1 MIKVK
6 LYFTRTAGTDDILQI
21 FETEEYFDMAKVVYT
36 PGDHAKKSNVFYLSR
51 TDVLTYVST
60 IFKSMDNDTDPFEYV
75 QIESAIHPSVMIP
88 IADLAERQTRW
99 QLEDMIEQALYANVE
114 EIKLK
119 RNVRTPVR
127 GC

>member
-6 LYFTRTAGTDDILQI
+6 LYFTRTAGADDILQI
-21 FETEEYFDMAKVVYT
+21 FETEEYFDMAKIVYT

-51 TDVLTYVST
+51 ADVLTYVST

-88 IADLAERQTRW
+88 IVDLAERETRW
-99 QLEDMIEQALYANVE
+99 QLEDMVEQALYANVE

-127 GC
+127 GY

>member
-6 LYFTRTAGTDDILQI
+6 LYFTRTAGADDILQI
-21 FETEEYFDMAKVVYT
+21 FETEEYFDMAKIVYT

-51 TDVLTYVST
+51 ADVLTYVST

-88 IADLAERQTRW
+88 IVDLAERETRW
-99 QLEDMIEQALYANVE
+99 QLEDMVEQALYANVE

-119 RNVRTPVR
+119 RNVRQPTYA
-127 GC
+127 